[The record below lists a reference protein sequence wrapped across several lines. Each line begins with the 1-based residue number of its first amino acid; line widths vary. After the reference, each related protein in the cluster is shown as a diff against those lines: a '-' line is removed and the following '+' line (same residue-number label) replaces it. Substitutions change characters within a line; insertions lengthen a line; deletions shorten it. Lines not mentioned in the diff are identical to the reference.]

1 MIPIKPVTITAPK
14 PQLNSRE
21 DYSNLKSFSD
31 SYARGDI
38 KYLDIPYK
46 YRVHIKEDIHTA
58 RDKFDKAVQAEKDRY
73 ENSNTGKFTNFMGQV
88 VTAPLALPVAEI
100 TSPIIGDVS
109 EPVIQAGKKYIVEPA
124 KQYLST
130 HPTVAKWA
138 SAGRTA
144 LDLGGI
150 GLGLW
155 HFTSPNGYEKTARK
169 FNEGNLPGALVSA
182 AGDALDLTG
191 FLGLTDLGMRG
202 YRGVKEAA
210 LLRRRKPF
218 LQSEPVSDVTN
229 PLILE
234 SPKTTSNVNMSNPRP
249 NYTHTQSNPSVSN
262 ENSIWKEWPAELI
275 PKDAKEAIIG
285 RIARRPDRL
294 PEVSR
299 DYIMHANLYGWTP
312 DQYAMFKGYNFTEL
326 PDDVFRTM
334 RSDAIFEQRRKY
346 PDLWFRD
353 DQTHL
358 FIVPTEEYRSV
369 VAPLSDQF
377 AQLQRLRSKGLSLDE
392 VSAVESQEKT
402 IMSAIQ
408 HLRQAIDERKA
419 LTPAQINEISEV
431 YKQFGLEIPKE
442 LFMNPAERGMT
453 QMRAIIKD
461 LPRGSAITEANT
473 STDSELMKWV
483 VLNRMHGTS
492 PSTLRG
498 ILANITRRNGMSKH
512 RLHESDYGLPKG
524 SLWNELSPEL
534 QARITADATAR
545 ANETIG
551 KFKRFVQM
559 AIDNGAIS
567 LPAGKSIDDLFYY
580 QFQDPSLH
588 PSTSTYMNP
597 DFYTPTLFLHKNKKG
612 GTIKNPKYYKW
623 LT

>member
-46 YRVHIKEDIHTA
+46 YRAHIKEDIHSV

-88 VTAPLALPVAEI
+88 VTAPLALPAAEI
-100 TSPIIGDVS
+100 ASPIIGDVS
-109 EPVIQAGKKYIVEPA
+109 EPVIQAGKKYIVEPT

-191 FLGLTDLGMRG
+191 FLGLADLGMRG
-202 YRGVKEAA
+202 YKGVKEAA

-234 SPKTTSNVNMSNPRP
+234 SPKTTSNVNMSNPRS
-249 NYTHTQSNPSVSN
+249 NYNTRSNPSVSN
-262 ENSIWKEWPAELI
+262 ENSIWKEWPAELM
-275 PKDAKEAIIG
+275 PKDANEVILA
-285 RIARRPDRL
+285 RIAERPERL
-294 PEVSR
+294 PYVTQDYSR
-299 DYIMHANLYGWTP
+299 YANSYHWTP
-312 DQYAMFKGYNFTEL
+312 EQYAMFKGHNFSEL
-326 PDDVFRTM
+326 PDDVFQTV
-334 RSDAIFEQRRKY
+334 RSNAIFEQRIKHPEIIFEGDRGSLY
-346 PDLWFRD
+346 V
-353 DQTHL
+353 
-358 FIVPTEEYRSV
+358 VPTDRYAA
-369 VAPLSDQF
+369 VANPLETIYKST
-377 AQLQRLRSKGLSLDE
+377 
-392 VSAVESQEKT
+392 SQEKV
-402 IMSAIQ
+402 IKSALE
-408 HLRQAIDERKA
+408 HVRQAMNRRQA

-442 LFMNPAERGMT
+442 LFMSPAEDGIR
-453 QMRAIIKD
+453 QMRSIIRD

-473 STDSELMKWV
+473 STDSELMKWII
-483 VLNRMHGTS
+483 LHRMHGTS
-492 PSTLRG
+492 PGKLRG
-498 ILANITRRNGMSKH
+498 ILGPMTVRNGYSKH
-512 RLHESDYGLPKG
+512 RLYGEDYGIPVG
-524 SLWNELSPEL
+524 QWDQLSPEL
-534 QARITADATAR
+534 QSRMTLNATER

-551 KFKRFVQM
+551 KFKKFIQY
-559 AIDNGAIS
+559 AIDDGAIS

-580 QFQDPSLH
+580 KFDDIGPTVDAH
-588 PSTSTYMNP
+588 INPTYYMP
-597 DFYTPTLFLHKNKKG
+597 ALFLHKNKKG
-612 GTIKNPKYYKW
+612 GAIKNPKYYKW